1 METVHSLTSNP
12 TSIKKYS
19 SHETHVAAIM
29 QALIGEQN
37 VLLFLKQLS
46 LLGDFMFIKERLGQ
60 MQKLVTR
67 KKLKSRA
74 ISSP

>member
-1 METVHSLTSNP
+1 METEHSLTSNR
-12 TSIKKYS
+12 TSIKKHS
-19 SHETHVAAIM
+19 SHETHVAAII
-29 QALIGEQN
+29 QALIREKN
-37 VLLFLKQLS
+37 VLLP

-74 ISSP
+74 ISSR